1 MNNLTRLILL
11 AVLSIQAFVFS
22 SVIQAKEIPLAE
34 ALTNQRKE
42 QLIHMVKQ
50 DCGSCHGMT
59 LKGGL
64 GPALLPEDVKDKP
77 LLFLQNTIL
86 YGRAGTAMPP
96 WKTILSE
103 QEVLWISQGLQ
114 QGTYI
119 ESKSVIKPNNEQQVQ
134 GYSHEK

>member
-1 MNNLTRLILL
+1 MNKLTSLIFL
-11 AVLSIQAFVFS
+11 AVLSTQAFFFS
-22 SVIQAKEIPLAE
+22 SVTQAKEPQISKE
-34 ALTNQRKE
+34 LTEQRKE

-86 YGRAGTAMPP
+86 YGRTGTAMPP
-96 WKTILSE
+96 WKTILTE

-114 QGTYI
+114 QGAYI
-119 ESKSVIKPNNEQQVQ
+119 NDKGTNKQNNEQKVQ
-134 GYSHEK
+134 GNAHEK

>member
-1 MNNLTRLILL
+1 MNKLTVLIFF
-11 AVLSIQAFVFS
+11 AVLSTQALFAS
-22 SVIQAKEIPLAE
+22 SFLQAKTPKQVEKNIEPL
-34 ALTNQRKE
+34 NQQRKT

-64 GPALLPEDVKDKP
+64 GPALLPEDVKNKP

-86 YGRAGTAMPP
+86 YGRVGTAMPP
-96 WKTILSE
+96 WKTILTK

-114 QGTYI
+114 QGAFL
-119 ESKSVIKPNNEQQVQ
+119 KNKNVEQQTQ
-134 GYSHEK
+134 GNNHE